1 MVPSPP
7 ATMSNPSR
15 HSRAASSASSLLPVS
30 TQSASKLPS
39 SARNRPTS
47 LLPPPEDGLQ
57 ITRALAF
64 EVSILLVLHSSHVRM
79 SLPRTALEVWWEP
92 LRSSLLERVLR
103 LDSEELD
110 NRQPYLAPSFTVE
123 SYHGLVPVAGDV
135 THLAST
141 HGRLDPLPG
150 GEVLQEGL
158 PQSGDVGQRERA
170 TEVGALVPPVGDED
184 ARDAVEVCPGDL
196 GDQARPNHL
205 PDELALELRVL
216 LAAPGQYTHHPR
228 VSPPDRLFDGQPVH
242 PTLVDVRVEPLLL
255 PQPRDAQPIL
265 PLATDFFHVRIIPRN
280 PKFTLPNFLQTRV
293 FRGEDGHRLWE
304 TVNLLGWA
312 ASRRSLVDSRGF
324 LEQLK
329 RAVIGHP
336 ALVHPFLERFG
347 EGDVSEE
354 GVRTFAIQYYRHVRV
369 SRLYLA
375 ALISN
380 CGHDE
385 KLQLAL
391 AEILFDEYGHLNPD
405 ETHPALY
412 RRFLTA
418 LDITEEEWENPPTI
432 PEVQLYISAHRELT
446 RDPDIRLGLGAM
458 GPASEWPVPPIYVR
472 LTEGL
477 KKAVE
482 LSDDALEIFT
492 SHVTMDVTHARI
504 MMDAAAPYA
513 EDEESQQKVREGAM
527 RSLDA
532 RSVMLDGLHKAV
544 YGETAPLAGDAS
556 VRAARP

>member
-1 MVPSPP
+1 M
-7 ATMSNPSR
+7 
-15 HSRAASSASSLLPVS
+15 
-30 TQSASKLPS
+30 
-39 SARNRPTS
+39 
-47 LLPPPEDGLQ
+47 
-57 ITRALAF
+57 
-64 EVSILLVLHSSHVRM
+64 
-79 SLPRTALEVWWEP
+79 
-92 LRSSLLERVLR
+92 
-103 LDSEELD
+103 
-110 NRQPYLAPSFTVE
+110 
-123 SYHGLVPVAGDV
+123 
-135 THLAST
+135 
-141 HGRLDPLPG
+141 
-150 GEVLQEGL
+150 
-158 PQSGDVGQRERA
+158 
-170 TEVGALVPPVGDED
+170 
-184 ARDAVEVCPGDL
+184 
-196 GDQARPNHL
+196 
-205 PDELALELRVL
+205 
-216 LAAPGQYTHHPR
+216 
-228 VSPPDRLFDGQPVH
+228 
-242 PTLVDVRVEPLLL
+242 
-255 PQPRDAQPIL
+255 
-265 PLATDFFHVRIIPRN
+265 
-280 PKFTLPNFLQTRV
+280 
-293 FRGEDGHRLWE
+293 
-304 TVNLLGWA
+304 
-312 ASRRSLVDSRGF
+312 DSRGF

-329 RAVIGHP
+329 REVIGHP

-418 LDITEEEWENPPTI
+418 LDITEEEWEEPPTI

-446 RDPDIRLGLGAM
+446 RNPDIRLGLGAM

-482 LSDDALEIFT
+482 LSDEALEIFT

-532 RSVMLDGLHKAV
+532 RSVMLDGFHKAV
-544 YGETAPLAGDAS
+544 YGETAPLADDAS